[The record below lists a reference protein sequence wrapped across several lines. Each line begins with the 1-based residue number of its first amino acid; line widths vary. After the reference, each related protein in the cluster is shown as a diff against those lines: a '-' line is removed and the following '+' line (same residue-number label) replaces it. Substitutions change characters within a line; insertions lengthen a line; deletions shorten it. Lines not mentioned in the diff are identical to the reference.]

1 MWIHLVYILSCSI
14 LSMININIFHVNI
27 IVIGLILG
35 VEICVLPM
43 SHKYIVKYIGFD
55 LKNIIM

>member
-1 MWIHLVYILSCSI
+1 MFN
-14 LSMININIFHVNI
+14 M

-55 LKNIIM
+55 FKNIIMWGEATPSRFMFL